1 MNLNGKRSKK
11 FMLFFLLFLVFSF
24 LLRWHATIKLGIDF
38 DENVYVPIAKKYA
51 DYLKLGDFY
60 KIITFKENIEHPI
73 LIKLIYGIGI
83 YLASLFGMDVTTFI
97 AQINISRIISVLFS
111 VAHLALIYLINPI
124 AGIFMAVSTWQ
135 IKYSAEAMLDS
146 GATFFATL
154 AILAFIKMNG
164 KKFDKYFLISAMAIG
179 MAFASKY
186 ITATT
191 AITILPFLF
200 IKTKKNRKLFFI
212 YGIVAFA
219 TFFIFDPILWTD
231 TFHRLKE
238 SILFHKN
245 YSTGEFVKKAGFPFY
260 MQMIWLLQS
269 VPWKPFNAFFIRID
283 SLIFIGA
290 VFGAKALYKKNRIL
304 GTWFFVN
311 AIFLIIYP
319 TKWPQYTLI
328 FIPVMS
334 IAAAEFYS
342 KLYIKLKEL
351 YIEKIED
358 NIENKSGRKWLYV
371 IIFGWSVILY
381 SIYNIIISV
390 MKAQNMVKSENS
402 VMPFIFIM
410 LGLAVVF
417 IGTVKLIKFMTKEKI
432 EKYKKASLAYKFI
445 FPAIL
450 GTIILTLFPV
460 ILSIYLSFTDY
471 SLETGYANFNFIE
484 LGNYMWILL
493 NKDSIFWNVAF
504 MTLWWSIWNI
514 LFGLGLGLGLALIL
528 NKKTLRFRRFYI
540 SILMITWAIPSYI
553 TAYMWK
559 IILNKKYGI
568 FNMILAPFLSIFG
581 IGKVDWLNRSFIKV
595 DDVIKIPILRDIIGT
610 VFATQG
616 YFVSL
621 PFFSAT
627 VVNIWLSFPFL
638 MIVSLSGLKSISD
651 EYYEASSIDG
661 ATKWQ
666 QFRHITLPLLKP
678 VIMPGVIL
686 SIIWTFNQFNVI
698 NILRSRKS
706 NMTILME
713 LNYWPFREGWY
724 GYAAAFSIIVFIIL
738 MFYVKIV
745 MRFFK
750 EENYKK
756 I

>member
-1 MNLNGKRSKK
+1 M
-11 FMLFFLLFLVFSF
+11 
-24 LLRWHATIKLGIDF
+24 
-38 DENVYVPIAKKYA
+38 YVPIAKKYA
-51 DYLKLGDFY
+51 DYLKTGDFY
-60 KIITFKENIEHPI
+60 KIITFKGNIEHPI

-83 YLASLFGMDVTTFI
+83 YIANLFGMDVTTFI
-97 AQINISRIISVLFS
+97 TQINISRLISVLFS
-111 VAHLALIYLINPI
+111 VAHIALIYLINPI
-124 AGIFMAVSTWQ
+124 AGIFMAVSSWQ

-146 GATFFATL
+146 GATFFATV
-154 AILAFIKMNG
+154 AILALIKMNG
-164 KKFDKYFLISAMAIG
+164 KKIEKYFMISAIAIG

-212 YGIVAFA
+212 YGIIAFT

-245 YSTGEFVKKAGFPFY
+245 YINGSDVKKADFPFY

-269 VPWKPFNAFFIRID
+269 VPWKPLNAFFIRID
-283 SLIFIGA
+283 PLIFIGA
-290 VFGAKALYKKNRIL
+290 VLGAKALYKKSKIF

-319 TKWPQYTLI
+319 TKWAQYTLI
-328 FIPVMS
+328 FIPIMS
-334 IAAAEFYS
+334 IAAADFYS
-342 KLYIKLKEL
+342 KFYLKLKIL
-351 YIEKIED
+351 YKEKIED
-358 NIENKSGRKWLYV
+358 KIENKSGRKWLYV
-371 IIFGWSVILY
+371 IIFGWSMILY

-390 MKAQNMVKSENS
+390 MKAQNMVKNKNS
-402 VMPFIFIM
+402 ILPFIFIT
-410 LGLAVVF
+410 LWLIVVF

-471 SLETGYANFNFIE
+471 SIKTGYANFSFVE
-484 LGNYMWILL
+484 LRNYMWILL

-514 LFGLGLGLGLALIL
+514 VFGLGLGLGLGLIL
-528 NKKTLRFRRFYI
+528 NNKTLRFKRFYTNVLI
-540 SILMITWAIPSYI
+540 ITWAIPSYI
-553 TAYMWK
+553 TAYLWRMFFHK
-559 IILNKKYGI
+559 EFGI

-581 IGKVDWLNRSFIKV
+581 LDKIDWLNSSFIKV
-595 DDVIKIPILRDIIGT
+595 DDVIKIPILREIIGT
-610 VFATQG
+610 IFGTQG
-616 YFVSL
+616 YFISL
-621 PFFSAT
+621 PFFSAIL
-627 VVNIWLSFPFL
+627 VNVWLSFPFL
-638 MIVSLSGLKSISD
+638 MIISLSGLKSIPD

-666 QFRHITLPLLKP
+666 QFIHITIPLLKP

-698 NILRSRKS
+698 NILRGRKS

-713 LNYWPFREGWY
+713 LNYWPFLEGWY
-724 GYAAAFSIIVFIIL
+724 GYAAAFSIIVCIIL
-738 MFYVKIV
+738 ILYVKVV
-745 MRFFK
+745 MRFFR
-750 EENYKK
+750 EEKVD
-756 I
+756 IIS